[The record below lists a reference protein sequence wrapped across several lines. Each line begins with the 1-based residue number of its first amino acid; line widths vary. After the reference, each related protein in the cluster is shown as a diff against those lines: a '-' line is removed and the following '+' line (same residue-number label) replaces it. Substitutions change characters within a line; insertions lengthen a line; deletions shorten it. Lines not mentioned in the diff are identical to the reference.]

1 FFERNNP
8 KKLSSKWNKLD
19 HIDIIN
25 EYPIL
30 SEDNIVENIT
40 LGVFQLK
47 RPRSYPAEKATTTDL
62 NGAVNYGIY
71 RYNDYPN
78 IIRVPTKS
86 AHVNRLTRNPIIQF
100 TSDEVLEW
108 WCDCAIGNGLL
119 GCYSHV
125 ASAIWFLSFQRW
137 QLNSRNMPSR
147 NFINYVTDAP

>member
-1 FFERNNP
+1 MEKFDLNVTLPPFLNGGRQFTTDEANES
-8 KKLSSKWNKLD
+8 SSK
-19 HIDIIN
+19 ISPPISII
-25 EYPIL
+25 
-30 SEDNIVENIT
+30 
-40 LGVFQLK
+40 GVFQLK